1 MTNPVTN
8 LFVDSSL
15 QTETFQ
21 WIIHLCWNITTKC
34 LNSKNKSNTAY
45 NTKHLNFSKTNC
57 LNHNQNSTSL
67 KQILQLHHLDFNGV
81 PKQ

>member
-21 WIIHLCWNITTKC
+21 WIIHLCSNITTKC
-34 LNSKNKSNTAY
+34 LNSKNKSNTTY
-45 NTKHLNFSKTNC
+45 NTKHLNFSNQLLKPQPELNLSQTNSSAPSSG
-57 LNHNQNSTSL
+57 L
-67 KQILQLHHLDFNGV
+67 
-81 PKQ
+81 